1 MPPPSY
7 AGRPAGSGQPASSV
21 VKKKRSSSVRRP
33 RQGSPLLFGSR
44 DPSSLSSTSSDNTA
58 KLSRDD
64 SSGYDGSS
72 RRKEIYLNKQHPKVA
87 SLSKIDD
94 LAPPMKNRKDGR
106 SNGEFE
112 THYARSSLRD
122 QGRIGSDVKRSSEG
136 VLGPANWKNLS
147 KLKENLEVN
156 SLSSEQYGQSMHLS
170 AGSSNTLVESKL
182 KKVKLKVGGVTRT
195 IPAKSNVGTNII
207 GSSSTKPSRS
217 TDGPRPRQKS
227 VPQENFDDSHSPREK
242 GHGETWKDAVGP
254 NSSRGKIA
262 EGILSGRQRA
272 QSLVPSSEP
281 VRKSTRVPKRRVLD
295 GEFDDGE
302 EDDEQKYILRLK
314 TSRGTADF
322 STENEKDVEEGAQ
335 RKKTLN
341 VSKSRSTYEV
351 DGDYSLSSASR
362 DSRKKSRSGRLSDDT
377 DYVEEDEPVSD
388 DAPEEKKRRSRRNYH
403 LIHPLMIEFPDGLP
417 PAPPR
422 KQKHKLSEVEEQA
435 KKAEAAQR
443 RKMQV
448 EKAAKESEAAAIR
461 KILGVD
467 SDKKRAEKEKAQA
480 EKLEQL
486 IHKHLL
492 EAVLDGLWD
501 LVAPFYPPPREKC
514 AGPYCTNPYK
524 YRDSKS
530 NLPLCSLQCYK
541 AIQDN
546 DVMDVAC
553 LFDMITLKG

>member
-1 MPPPSY
+1 ML
-7 AGRPAGSGQPASSV
+7 V
-21 VKKKRSSSVRRP
+21 LT
-33 RQGSPLLFGSR
+33 LL
-44 DPSSLSSTSSDNTA
+44 DHHPQSLPVLLMALVHDKS
-58 KLSRDD
+58 
-64 SSGYDGSS
+64 
-72 RRKEIYLNKQHPKVA
+72 Q
-87 SLSKIDD
+87 
-94 LAPPMKNRKDGR
+94 
-106 SNGEFE
+106 
-112 THYARSSLRD
+112 SLR
-122 QGRIGSDVKRSSEG
+122 RILMIVILPEK
-136 VLGPANWKNLS
+136 
-147 KLKENLEVN
+147 
-156 SLSSEQYGQSMHLS
+156 
-170 AGSSNTLVESKL
+170 
-182 KKVKLKVGGVTRT
+182 
-195 IPAKSNVGTNII
+195 
-207 GSSSTKPSRS
+207 
-217 TDGPRPRQKS
+217 
-227 VPQENFDDSHSPREK
+227 K

-272 QSLVPSSEP
+272 QSLVLSSEP

-388 DAPEEKKRRSRRNYH
+388 DAPEEKKKKKQKKLPSDSSPDVRFEPLTTRQHAHQPGKDGNGSSR
-403 LIHPLMIEFPDGLP
+403 IEFPDGLP

-480 EKLEQL
+480 EKARAANSQAPAGSC
-486 IHKHLL
+486 IRWIMGPSGT
-492 EAVLDGLWD
+492 VVIFPDDVGLPSLFD
-501 LVAPFYPPPREKC
+501 SKCSYPPPREKC

-546 DVMDVAC
+546 GNHV
-553 LFDMITLKG
+553 TSY

>member
-1 MPPPSY
+1 MDG
-7 AGRPAGSGQPASSV
+7 AGNSGSGQPASSV

-72 RRKEIYLNKQHPKVA
+72 RRKEIYLNKQHPKERW
-87 SLSKIDD
+87 
-94 LAPPMKNRKDGR
+94 P

-242 GHGETWKDAVGP
+242 GQGETWKDAVGP

-272 QSLVPSSEP
+272 QSLVLSSEP

-295 GEFDDGE
+295 AC
-302 EDDEQKYILRLK
+302 QAR
-314 TSRGTADF
+314 A
-322 STENEKDVEEGAQ
+322 
-335 RKKTLN
+335 
-341 VSKSRSTYEV
+341 
-351 DGDYSLSSASR
+351 

-388 DAPEEKKRRSRRNYH
+388 DAPEEKKKKKQKKLPSDSSPDVRFEPLTTRQHAHQPGKDGNGSSR
-403 LIHPLMIEFPDGLP
+403 IEFPDGLP

-448 EKAAKESEAAAIR
+448 EKAAKESEQLG
-461 KILGVD
+461 KYLESILT
-467 SDKKRAEKEKAQA
+467 KKRAEKEKAQA
-480 EKLEQL
+480 EKARAANSQAPAGSC
-486 IHKHLL
+486 IRWIMGPSGT
-492 EAVLDGLWD
+492 VVIFPDDVGLPSLFD
-501 LVAPFYPPPREKC
+501 SKCSYPPPREKC

-524 YRDSKS
+524 YRFPSQIFHYAVCSVTKPFKTMSKVEDDQV
-530 NLPLCSLQCYK
+530 NLRTRNNMS
-541 AIQDN
+541 
-546 DVMDVAC
+546 
-553 LFDMITLKG
+553 